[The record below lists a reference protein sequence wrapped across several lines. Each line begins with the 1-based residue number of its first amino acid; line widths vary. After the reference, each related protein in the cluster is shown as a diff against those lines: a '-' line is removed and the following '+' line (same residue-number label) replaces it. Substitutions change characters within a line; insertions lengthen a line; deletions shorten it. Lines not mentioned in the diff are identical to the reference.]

1 MVVHSFVLKD
11 SNRRS
16 QLYVEDFCDSKEE
29 DFFND
34 MYEVKELTI
43 NIWLE
48 TLVQIM
54 WDSYVPFLAQNN
66 HVENQINT
74 S

>member
-16 QLYVEDFCDSKEE
+16 QLYVEDFYDSKEE

-34 MYEVKELTI
+34 MYEVKELAI

-66 HVENQINT
+66 HIENQINT